1 MPPLTE
7 LQQRKVEEN
16 LGLVGQVIKE
26 RVHGVGQIGIFSYDD
41 LFQIGTIGLCKA
53 VQTDRPGKGA
63 FSTYAYRIIYNEIMT
78 QLDYATL
85 RRQRERATDPAE
97 LPCMTLD
104 DGLEQTEACQ
114 DLLTLLEHAER
125 TASGVT
131 AKGIQA
137 IRLLAQGY
145 SNRDIGELYGVPSNY
160 ITAWVSKA
168 RKFIL
173 CRAKAAY

>member
-114 DLLTLLEHAER
+114 
-125 TASGVT
+125 
-131 AKGIQA
+131 GIQA

>member
-1 MPPLTE
+1 
-7 LQQRKVEEN
+7 
-16 LGLVGQVIKE
+16 
-26 RVHGVGQIGIFSYDD
+26 
-41 LFQIGTIGLCKA
+41 
-53 VQTDRPGKGA
+53 
-63 FSTYAYRIIYNEIMT
+63 MT

>member
-85 RRQRERATDPAE
+85 RRQRER
-97 LPCMTLD
+97 
-104 DGLEQTEACQ
+104 
-114 DLLTLLEHAER
+114 
-125 TASGVT
+125 
-131 AKGIQA
+131 
-137 IRLLAQGY
+137 IRHVMPVQSPWG
-145 SNRDIGELYGVPSNY
+145 
-160 ITAWVSKA
+160 
-168 RKFIL
+168 FQQ
-173 CRAKAAY
+173 

>member
-41 LFQIGTIGLCKA
+41 LCRIGTTGLCKA
-53 VQTDRPGKGA
+53 GQTQRPGKGA
-63 FSTYAYRIIYNEIMT
+63 FSPYAYRISSNEIMT

-97 LPCMTLD
+97 LPCMTWD

>member
-41 LFQIGTIGLCKA
+41 LFQIGTIGLCK
-53 VQTDRPGKGA
+53 GA
-63 FSTYAYRIIYNEIMT
+63 FSTDAYRIIYNEIMT